1 MTAAAVL
8 VSRPVAHRG
17 LHDRAAGVIENT
29 LGAARAAIGKGF
41 AIECDVQWTAD
52 GEAAV
57 FHDFTLDRLTTAQGK
72 AADFTAAALA
82 GFAMKDTSDR
92 IPTLRALLDLIGG
105 RVPLI
110 VEIKSA
116 FAGDLRLARRTVEI
130 LLGYDG
136 PVGIKS
142 FDPAMVVESHRL
154 AGGKIP
160 CGIVAMQEYAYKDY
174 EGLDPAAKRALA
186 NLLHFPESRPDFISW
201 KVDDLPCAA
210 PFLCN
215 KALGLPL
222 MAWTVRT
229 PEQRAQA
236 KAHADQMV
244 FEGFVP

>member
-1 MTAAAVL
+1 MTAASVL

-17 LHDRAAGVIENT
+17 LHDRAKGVIENT
-29 LGAARAAIGKGF
+29 LGAARAAVDKGF

-52 GEAAV
+52 GEAMV

-72 AADFTAAALA
+72 VAAFTASDLA
-82 GFAMKDTSDR
+82 GLTMKDTDNR
-92 IPTLRALLDLIGG
+92 IPTLGGLLDLING

-116 FAGDLRLARRTVEI
+116 FAGDLRLARRTVDI
-130 LLGYDG
+130 LLGYNG

-142 FDPAMVVESHRL
+142 FDPAIIVESHKL
-154 AGGKIP
+154 AHGRIP
-160 CGIVAMQEYAYKDY
+160 CGVVAMQEYSYKDY
-174 EGLDPAAKRALA
+174 EGLSATEKHALA
-186 NLLHFPESRPDFISW
+186 NLLHFTESKPDFISW
-201 KVDDLPCAA
+201 KVDDLPSAA

-222 MAWTVRT
+222 MSWTVRT
-229 PEQRAQA
+229 PEQRALA